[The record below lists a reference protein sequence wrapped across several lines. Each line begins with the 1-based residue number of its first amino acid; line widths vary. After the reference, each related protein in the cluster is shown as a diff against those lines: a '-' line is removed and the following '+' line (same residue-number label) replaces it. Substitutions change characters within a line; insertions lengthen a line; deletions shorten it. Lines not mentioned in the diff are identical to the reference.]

1 MLRDKKKIFKFSAY
15 VIGCLL
21 TVLPVFFVVATG
33 VAGQS
38 FKAEVVKVVDGD
50 SIHVRYKGRTIR
62 VRLWGI
68 DTPEWS
74 QPFSKV
80 AKNYTAK
87 LVSNTEVKLEEKD
100 WDDYGR
106 MVALVTMEDKRC
118 LSEELLQAGLA
129 WVHVY
134 YCREPICKKWREY
147 EKQARE
153 RQLGLW
159 RDKSPV
165 PPWVW
170 KRKKKK

>member
-1 MLRDKKKIFKFSAY
+1 MLRDKKKIFEYYAY
-15 VIGCLL
+15 AIGCLL
-21 TVLPVFFVVATG
+21 TVLPVFFVVATAE
-33 VAGQS
+33 AGQS
-38 FKAEVVKVVDGD
+38 FKAEVIKVVDGD
-50 SIHVRYKGRTIR
+50 SIHVRYEGRTIR

-87 LVSNTEVKLEEKD
+87 LVANTEVKLKEKD

-106 MVALVTMEDKRC
+106 LVALVTMGDKRC
-118 LSEELLQAGLA
+118 LNEELLQAGLA

-134 YCREPICKKWREY
+134 YCREPICEKWREY

-153 RQLGLW
+153 GKLGLW

-170 KRKKKK
+170 KRK